1 MIEHFYATLSKEE
14 LEEYRRQQEID
25 RKKIEDAEKDRL
37 KVQAE
42 NKAIQAAYEAEQDRL
57 TQEKKDKEVA
67 KMMKPIEEAQQRAQ
81 QRDELSKKSAE
92 AMKIT
97 IMSIVFG
104 VVGFII
110 LTMLWYFRKNILK
123 YLGIIQE
130 KQEIQ
135 GQQGQETI
143 VKADMVIASNGHVT
157 QLNIP
162 SSTQKVMQ
170 LKKTTSFNV

>member
-1 MIEHFYATLSKEE
+1 MIEHFYTTLSEKE
-14 LEEYRRQQEID
+14 LEEYRRQQEIY
-25 RKKIEDAEKDRL
+25 RKKIEDEEKERLEGQKTRNAEKD
-37 KVQAE
+37 
-42 NKAIQAAYEAEQDRL
+42 AYEAEQDRL
-57 TQEKKDKEVA
+57 AQEKKDKEVA

-157 QLNIP
+157 QLNTP